1 MTRTDP
7 SASGGILIHAQDE
20 AGLAAARR
28 DFHALLASLEL
39 DRQAEAHQEGLALR
53 FRLKADVAREWA
65 PEFDTTQLCQRLKLD
80 TGASVADLE
89 KEILVAMLVG
99 PVAFEFPSYAEARS
113 AIHIRRN
120 IVLAARRT
128 ALDFHTTEAERPEDY
143 WTYVEGKGFTLL
155 PGRSLIEGL
164 VKATQPEVSGQLY
177 AFSCYRA
184 TEYVILLGLAQE
196 LAASN
201 PGLLARLQRQ
211 WENRPIMS
219 GQFHDVFLH
228 EYGSMDA
235 PLPPTYYVP
244 GDRLWFRN
252 PDERSADVTGYEGSW
267 VFYLGSGRFTN
278 FWKRDQP
285 FSLTAKCLEI
295 YHWRHGAYVD
305 GQGEPQMDEA
315 IVEERVRATQNDP
328 AEVARI
334 MQRMLRLRDPKGVY
348 QEGGCIDTSRE
359 YPRCIH
365 PGTADIRLP
374 ERPFEFWGKLVRLL
388 RARVRLRLAVCVS
401 LPLLAPTHH
410 AAAAHSVAEAFRQA
424 CSAEQRQVV
433 RIESGMASYLATW
446 GIRHK

>member
-164 VKATQPEVSGQLY
+164 VKATQPEVSGQLC

-305 GQGEPQMDEA
+305 GQGELQMDEA

>member
-1 MTRTDP
+1 MTHDN
-7 SASGGILIHAQDE
+7 AAAGGILIHSQDE
-20 AGLAAARR
+20 AGLAAAHR
-28 DFHALLASLEL
+28 DFLAHLASLEL
-39 DRQAEAHQEGLALR
+39 DRLVEAHQEGLALR
-53 FRLKADVAREWA
+53 FRLQANIAREWA
-65 PEFDTTQLCQRLKLD
+65 PDSDTTQLCQRLDLN
-80 TGASVADLE
+80 TGAHVADLE
-89 KEILVAMLVG
+89 REILVAMLLG
-99 PVAFEFPSYAEARS
+99 PVAFEFPSLAEARS
-113 AIHIRRN
+113 AIYIRRN

-184 TEYVILLGLAQE
+184 TEYVILLALAQE

-201 PGLLARLQRQ
+201 PALLQRLQRQ
-211 WENRPIMS
+211 WERRPIMS

-228 EYGSMDA
+228 EFGSMET
-235 PLPPTYYVP
+235 PLPAKYYVP

-267 VFYLGSGRFTN
+267 VFYLGGGLFTN

-285 FSLTAKCLEI
+285 FTLTAKCLEI

-305 GQGEPQMDEA
+305 DKGEMQMDEA
-315 IVEERVRATQNDP
+315 IVEERVRASLDDP
-328 AEVARI
+328 AEVERI
-334 MQRMLRLRDPKGVY
+334 LQRMLRLRDPKGVY

-359 YPRCIH
+359 VPRCIH

-374 ERPFEFWGKLVRLL
+374 EQPFDFWGKLVRRL
-388 RARVRLRLAVCVS
+388 RARTRLRIAVCVS
-401 LPLLAPTHH
+401 LPLLVPSHH
-410 AAAAHSVAEAFRQA
+410 AAAAHSVAEEFRQA
-424 CSAEQRQVV
+424 FSAEQQQLV
-433 RIESGMASYLATW
+433 RIEADMAAYLRRLDI
-446 GIRHK
+446 GCK